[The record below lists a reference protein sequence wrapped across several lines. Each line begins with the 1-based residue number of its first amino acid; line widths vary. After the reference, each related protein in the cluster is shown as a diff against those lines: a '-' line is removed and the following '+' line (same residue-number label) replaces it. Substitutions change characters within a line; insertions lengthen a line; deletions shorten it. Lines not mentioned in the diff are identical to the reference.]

1 MTSKKNTIYNYIII
15 YNKIRIQIFS
25 KTWIKDSYELI
36 DFYSKELNEQSLEIK
51 SSGYIVRE
59 QNEIDFSETELENS
73 EKILEVQKK
82 QGGYELN
89 LNEYDIDKEYNI
101 TTPNSTWFLLRK
113 EFMDDRTN
121 EYNIKEGDI
130 LKIGRILIR
139 IKTIKF
145 SKNNKN
151 NKTKTKT
158 ESNQVND
165 KQSIN
170 TNFSQN
176 LKEIQTIPNHHQ
188 IKEPKEID
196 TTKLCRIC
204 YGEEETPDNPL
215 VQPCICSGSMKYIH
229 LNCLKTWINTSV
241 NIKLESTE
249 YCNVYT
255 YKPAE
260 CELCKTNFPDF
271 IRHRGKLYEILDF
284 YSDFDSFLIFECL
297 ITDKTLNKFIYVVNL
312 DIPNNKINFGRGH
325 SSNVLLNDIS
335 VSRLHCFLKIDKH
348 AKKIFISD
356 NNSKFGTLVLV
367 QNNNLNLS
375 YELALFLQ
383 IGRTYLKMILKKNN
397 SFFGCCGISEK
408 KNADFYYLQNYD
420 KHKFENK
427 LTVKTEFDTS
437 ELGEIENKL
446 DEIKSNGNEIN
457 NDIINMKTKIN
468 LMEDNDNYNDNDIE
482 GLLLNTPAIDANE
495 NNNLNN
501 NINNDNINDNI
512 NDLID
517 KESIKENNN
526 DKESSIVV
534 KDNE

>member
-1 MTSKKNTIYNYIII
+1 M
-15 YNKIRIQIFS
+15 
-25 KTWIKDSYELI
+25 
-36 DFYSKELNEQSLEIK
+36 
-51 SSGYIVRE
+51 
-59 QNEIDFSETELENS
+59 
-73 EKILEVQKK
+73 EVQKK
-82 QGGYELN
+82 EGGYELN

-101 TTPNSTWFLLRK
+101 TTPNSSWFLLRK

-121 EYNIKEGDI
+121 EYNIREGDI
-130 LKIGRILIR
+130 LKIGRILVR

-145 SKNNKN
+145 SKNNIH
-151 NKTKTKT
+151 NKTKAKT
-158 ESNQVND
+158 ESNKAND

-176 LKEIQTIPNHHQ
+176 LKEIQPSPNHHQ
-188 IKEPKEID
+188 IKEPKEIN
-196 TTKLCRIC
+196 TAKLCRIC
-204 YGEEETPDNPL
+204 YGEEETADNPL

-271 IRHRGKLYEILDF
+271 IRHKGKLYEILDF

-325 SSNVLLNDIS
+325 NSNVLLNDIS

-356 NNSKFGTLVLV
+356 NNSKFGTLILV
-367 QNNNLNLS
+367 QNNNINLS

-383 IGRTYLKMILKKNN
+383 VGRTYLKMILKKSS

-408 KNADFYYLQNYD
+408 KNSDFYYLQNND

-427 LTVKTEFDTS
+427 LTVKTEFDTN
-437 ELGEIENKL
+437 EAGEIENKL
-446 DEIKSNGNEIN
+446 DEIKSNGEENN

-468 LMEDNDNYNDNDIE
+468 LMDDNDNDLE
-482 GLLLNTPAIDANE
+482 GLLLNTPAINT
-495 NNNLNN
+495 NVNKSNK
-501 NINNDNINDNI
+501 NINNDNI

-534 KDNE
+534 NDNE

>member
-196 TTKLCRIC
+196 V
-204 YGEEETPDNPL
+204 D
-215 VQPCICSGSMKYIH
+215 KYK
-229 LNCLKTWINTSV
+229 C
-241 NIKLESTE
+241 
-249 YCNVYT
+249 
-255 YKPAE
+255 
-260 CELCKTNFPDF
+260 
-271 IRHRGKLYEILDF
+271 
-284 YSDFDSFLIFECL
+284 
-297 ITDKTLNKFIYVVNL
+297 
-312 DIPNNKINFGRGH
+312 
-325 SSNVLLNDIS
+325 
-335 VSRLHCFLKIDKH
+335 
-348 AKKIFISD
+348 
-356 NNSKFGTLVLV
+356 
-367 QNNNLNLS
+367 
-375 YELALFLQ
+375 
-383 IGRTYLKMILKKNN
+383 
-397 SFFGCCGISEK
+397 
-408 KNADFYYLQNYD
+408 
-420 KHKFENK
+420 
-427 LTVKTEFDTS
+427 
-437 ELGEIENKL
+437 
-446 DEIKSNGNEIN
+446 
-457 NDIINMKTKIN
+457 
-468 LMEDNDNYNDNDIE
+468 
-482 GLLLNTPAIDANE
+482 
-495 NNNLNN
+495 
-501 NINNDNINDNI
+501 
-512 NDLID
+512 
-517 KESIKENNN
+517 
-526 DKESSIVV
+526 
-534 KDNE
+534 